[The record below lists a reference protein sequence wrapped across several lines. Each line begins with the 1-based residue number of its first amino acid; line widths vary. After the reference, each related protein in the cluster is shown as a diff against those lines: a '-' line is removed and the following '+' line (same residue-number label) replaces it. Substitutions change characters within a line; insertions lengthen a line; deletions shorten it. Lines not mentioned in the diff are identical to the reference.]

1 VPFALTV
8 VFCSALQAQSL
19 APEPIDAAA
28 TASPGSISVA
38 AADQPLTIWMAA
50 SEAVPY
56 VKTGGLADV
65 VTSLSEELAR
75 QGHRPAVFL
84 PLYKSVRVDGA
95 LPIGSFRVPGDGGE
109 PVKLL
114 RARRGGVDVY
124 FLAHDGHFGV
134 AEPYAYGYGQGGTDR
149 FVFYSR
155 AVHEAARFLGVK
167 PEVLHAHDWQASLS
181 VPLNERSGGFS
192 ATMLTL
198 HNLAYQ
204 GGLSRKEVSE
214 LELDW
219 LEPRLRIGEGWGL
232 LRGGIESAD
241 KITTV
246 SRTYA
251 AEIQDPRF
259 GLGLSEAL
267 RRRSAD
273 LEGIINGIDTDSWN
287 PRTDPALRAR
297 FGPLS
302 ASAGKTLNKLA
313 LQRDAG
319 LEVDG
324 HAPLF
329 GFAAR
334 LVEQKGI
341 DFISSILPKIV
352 DKGGQVAI
360 AGAGPTQAEAL
371 KDWARRFPKRVF
383 APLVFDETL
392 ARRIFSA
399 SDFLLMPSRFE
410 PCGLSQLIAMRYGAI
425 PIVTPTGGLIDTVV
439 DGRTGLFMSEAS
451 AKALLDAVVRA
462 LELFRRAEKLYEM
475 RAAAMSGDWSWG
487 PAAQAYLKLYRE
499 ALQRKG

>member
-1 VPFALTV
+1 
-8 VFCSALQAQSL
+8 L
-19 APEPIDAAA
+19 APQAGGSPAAAIDAV
-28 TASPGSISVA
+28 SITVGE
-38 AADQPLTIWMAA
+38 QPLTVWMAA

-65 VTSLSEELAR
+65 VTSLSDELAR

-84 PLYKSVRVDGA
+84 PMYKSVRADEAVPVGE
-95 LPIGSFRVPGDGGE
+95 FHVPGDGGE

-114 RARRGGVDVY
+114 KTRRGGVDV
-124 FLAHDGHFGV
+124 FLLAHDGHFGV
-134 AEPYAYGYGQGGTDR
+134 SEPYAYGYGQGGTDR

-155 AVHEAARFLGVK
+155 AVHEAARFMGAR
-167 PEVLHAHDWQASLS
+167 PDILHAHDWQASLA
-181 VPLNERSGGFS
+181 VPLNEKSRGFA

-204 GGLSRKEVSE
+204 GWLSRKEMSE
-214 LELDW
+214 LDLDW
-219 LEPRLRIGEGWGL
+219 LEPKLRHGEGYGL
-232 LRGGIESAD
+232 LKAGIESAD
-241 KITTV
+241 KLTTV

-251 AEIQDPRF
+251 REIQDPRF
-259 GLGLSEAL
+259 GLGLSDAL
-267 RRRSAD
+267 SRRSQD
-273 LEGIINGIDTDSWN
+273 LEGIVNGIDTESWN

-297 FGPLS
+297 FGLLS
-302 ASAGKTLNKLA
+302 AAAGKMLNKMA

-319 LEVDG
+319 LVVDG
-324 HAPLF
+324 HVPLF

-341 DFISSILPKIV
+341 DFIASILPKIV

-360 AGAGPTQAEAL
+360 AGAGPTQAAAL
-371 KDWARRFPKRVF
+371 RDWASRFPKRVY

-410 PCGLSQLIAMRYGAI
+410 PCGLSQLIAMRYGSI

-462 LELFRRAEKLYEM
+462 LELFRRAEKLFEM
-475 RAAAMSGDWSWG
+475 RAAAMAGDWSWG

-499 ALQRKG
+499 ALSRR